1 MREQKKNIKE
11 CDTRFLKVE
20 EHPPMKGDIYKDSMD
35 SNEIHRICNNNN
47 NNRHKGVYMPV
58 NYKKRGWQ

>member
-20 EHPPMKGDIYKDSMD
+20 EHPPMKGDIIKTRWIATKSIEFATIITTID
-35 SNEIHRICNNNN
+35 I
-47 NNRHKGVYMPV
+47 
-58 NYKKRGWQ
+58 RGSTCQ